1 MHRGTQTPAGDDS
14 GDERDC
20 RGGERCGKDITR
32 GGRGQIKGKGR
43 GGDSG
48 ETFTPSLQVALASGV
63 GENLN
68 TKQKS
73 FTCITCTS
81 QPKTYTRQHV
91 YTSTQ
96 AYAKTIKNNDP

>member
-32 GGRGQIKGKGR
+32 GKGGQIKGKEG
-43 GGDSG
+43 G
-48 ETFTPSLQVALASGV
+48 ETLSLQVALAGSV

-73 FTCITCTS
+73 FTCMTCTS
-81 QPKTYTRQHV
+81 KPRTCICIHI
-91 YTSTQ
+91 YTST
-96 AYAKTIKNNDP
+96 